1 MFLIDFLTELAHD
14 PIRQLAFRRDPE
26 GEALRA
32 GVDPAAIP
40 VLRDSAALRALLA
53 RSDNATPESALIYSP
68 ESALIYSPESA
79 PESSLIYSPESAL
92 IYCTT

>member
-1 MFLIDFLTELAHD
+1 MFLIDFLSELAHD
-14 PIRQLAFRRDPE
+14 PVRQLAFRRDPA

-40 VLRDSAALRALLA
+40 VLRDSARLRALLA
-53 RSDNATPESALIYSP
+53 STAMPESALIYSP
-68 ESALIYSPESA
+68 ESALIYSPESES